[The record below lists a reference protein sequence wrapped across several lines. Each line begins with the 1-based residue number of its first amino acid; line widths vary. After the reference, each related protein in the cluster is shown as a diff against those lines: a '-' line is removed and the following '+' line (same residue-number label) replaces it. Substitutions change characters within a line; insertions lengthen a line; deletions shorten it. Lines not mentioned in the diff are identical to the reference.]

1 MFAVVKTGGKQYR
14 VAVDDVIKV
23 EKLAGDAGTRI
34 ELQEVLMVGDGQ
46 GVKVGTP
53 LVAGVPVIGEVVAQT
68 RGDKILVFKKKRRHQ
83 YRRRAGHRQDL
94 TVLRIVGIGDVMAE
108 AAAEKKV
115 ARKAAPK
122 KAAKA
127 EEATAEE

>member
-14 VAVDDVIKV
+14 VAVNDVIEV

-34 ELQEVLMVGDGQ
+34 ELQEVLMVGNDQ
-46 GVKVGTP
+46 GVQVGTP

-68 RGDKILVFKKKRRHQ
+68 RGEKILVFKKQRRHH

-94 TVLRIVGIGDVMAE
+94 TVLRIVGIGDVTAE
-108 AAAEKKV
+108 AGAEKKA
-115 ARKAAPK
+115 ARKAAP